1 MKYELAIFDL
11 DGTLLNTL
19 EDLAE
24 AVNAVLSANGYPLRS
39 ADEVRRFVGNGIRK
53 LVERSLP
60 ENTPEDT
67 IETVLKQFK
76 IYYSAH
82 QTDHTRPYPGIGD
95 LLKKLKASGMRLA
108 MISNKADSSVQVL
121 AQHYFPGMFDEV
133 AGEKEGI
140 RRKPAPDA
148 VNAALETLQVPR
160 EKAVYIGDSEVDIRT
175 AHHARMDAVLVTWG
189 FREQA
194 QLEEAGARVLA
205 GTPQELLKILTAD

>member
-95 LLKKLKASGMRLA
+95 LLMRLKASGMRLA

-121 AQHYFPGMFDEV
+121 AQHYFPGMFDAV

>member
-39 ADEVRRFVGNGIRK
+39 VDEVRRFVGNGIRK

-82 QTDHTRPYPGIGD
+82 QTDHTQPYPGIGD
-95 LLKKLKASGMRLA
+95 LLMRLKASGMRLA

-121 AQHYFPGMFDEV
+121 ARHYFPGMFDAV

-148 VNAALETLQVPR
+148 VDAALEMLQVPR